1 MQKIACLFSFKE
13 SNWVSCQKIVFNLHK
28 SYEFCP
34 DFQLENFNYPHEI
47 DTTEQLE
54 LTAKKIL
61 QYDPDVITIMD
72 HRPHPLHLFSILAP
86 LYTGRR
92 KPKLIFHLFGDFTIY
107 YSSWEI
113 LGQLIKGFP
122 VEFLVASDRQKI
134 LIDRM
139 FNSNSTIVCPFPVDH
154 QEFFFDQKLRTV
166 QRAAW
171 NLKEDDVAFL
181 FTGRLS
187 RQKRIKT
194 LISTFAEALG
204 EKENAHLFF
213 YGNPD
218 SIGDPFLGIGEIEGE
233 YFRKF
238 YRDFKELPENIRS
251 RIHFMGAVPNSE
263 LLSVYAGADVLTNLS
278 VHNDEDY
285 GMSVAEAQFTGL
297 PCILTDWGGL
307 ASFAHASIPEATSYI
322 PVKITRSSKKLD
334 RSTVI
339 RALKDYYLNPRHS
352 YRLKIS
358 TVSKEK
364 FGLNRVTQIIQ
375 SSVNSQPQEFG
386 GYSKLFDRAALAS
399 AVGASQNM
407 YLDRHFYLN
416 KLYHNIYSAYVRSH

>member
-34 DFQLENFNYPHEI
+34 DFQLENFNYPHET
-47 DTTEQLE
+47 DSPEQLE
-54 LTAKKIL
+54 QTAKKIL
-61 QYDPDVITIMD
+61 QFDPDVISIMD
-72 HRPHPLHLFSILAP
+72 HRPHPLHLFMILAP
-86 LYTGRR
+86 RYRGRK
-92 KPKLIFHLFGDFTIY
+92 KPKLVFHLFGDFTIY
-107 YSSWEI
+107 YSSWEL
-113 LGQLIKGFP
+113 LGQLLEGFP

-139 FNSNSTIVCPFPVDH
+139 FKSNQSVVCPFPVDH
-154 QEFFFDQKLRTV
+154 QEFFFDPNLRKN
-166 QRAAW
+166 QRADW
-171 NLKEDDVAFL
+171 KLKDDDVVFL

-194 LISTFAEALG
+194 LLSTFAEALG
-204 EKENAHLFF
+204 EKPNAHLFF

-218 SIGDPFLGIGEIEGE
+218 SIGDPFLGIHELDGE

-238 YRDFKELPENIRS
+238 YRYYKTLPEHIRS
-251 RIHFMGAVPNSE
+251 RIHFMGAVPNSQ

-297 PCILTDWGGL
+297 PCLLTDWGGL
-307 ASFAHASIPEATSYI
+307 ASFAHESLPEATRYV

-334 RSTVI
+334 RSEV
-339 RALKDYYLNPRHS
+339 LKGLGEFHQNPLRS
-352 YRLKIS
+352 SRLKIAEA
-358 TVSKEK
+358 SKEK
-364 FGLNRVTQIIQ
+364 FGLRRVSGIVQKTVNASPEAFQGYTQ
-375 SSVNSQPQEFG
+375 
-386 GYSKLFDRAALAS
+386 LFDKAALAS
-399 AVGASQNM
+399 ALGAHQNL

-416 KLYHNIYSAYVRSH
+416 KLYHNIYSAYVRNH